1 MRYFTQLLGKTMLAV
16 LVAGLGTALPG
27 CTGSFK
33 KEAAAGKAVGEVD
46 SPGERMS
53 RVSSKM
59 NLMTQ
64 QWNEGKKQIDEGR
77 VKVDKGR
84 ALMDEGQEMIGRGEE
99 MQRKSEEF
107 FDEHGGSAP

>member
-1 MRYFTQLLGKTMLAV
+1 MRHNTRLLSKILLIGFLPV
-16 LVAGLGTALPG
+16 LFGCAGT
-27 CTGSFK
+27 FK
-33 KEAAAGKAVGEVD
+33 KEAVSGKAAGEID

-84 ALMDEGQEMIGRGEE
+84 TLMNEGQEMIGRGEE

-107 FDEHGGSAP
+107 FNEHGGSP